1 MDYDKH
7 EIQLPEC
14 SRLSHKVTHRGEE
27 ISGSIM
33 GITTL
38 DVVLPNPMSSVWRKA
53 LVEKVEGEDRTMKD
67 LLLEEDQL
75 WG

>member
-1 MDYDKH
+1 
-7 EIQLPEC
+7 
-14 SRLSHKVTHRGEE
+14 
-27 ISGSIM
+27 M
-33 GITTL
+33 GITTF

>member
-1 MDYDKH
+1 MTNTRFW
-7 EIQLPEC
+7 
-14 SRLSHKVTHRGEE
+14 RLDWKTQMKLS
-27 ISGSIM
+27 SGSIM